1 MLVLMRSFAVI
12 AGIFALIAVSLYAS
26 LVVWERTH
34 PPRLPTVSSVGAQPA
49 VLYDASAGRAPARHG
64 H

>member
-1 MLVLMRSFAVI
+1 MLVLMRSCAVI

-34 PPRLPTVSSVGAQPA
+34 PPRLPTVSSAAAQPA
-49 VLYDASAGRAPARHG
+49 VLYEGSAGGAPARHG
-64 H
+64 R